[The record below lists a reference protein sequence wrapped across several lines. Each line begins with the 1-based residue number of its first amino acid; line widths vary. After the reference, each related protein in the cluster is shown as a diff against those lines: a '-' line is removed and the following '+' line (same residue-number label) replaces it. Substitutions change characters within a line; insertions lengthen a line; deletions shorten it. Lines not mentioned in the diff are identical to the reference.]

1 RGDLKLSYFL
11 QMRSYC
17 YMPSTPKVLTTNF
30 YIEHG
35 KLLLNSFY
43 RLTGKELL
51 AGATASNQTIIDLFK
66 APFAIVSHGTEP
78 DPIFNF
84 GNQVSLELFNYE
96 WDNFIQLPSRKSA
109 EPIERTERE
118 ALLQKVSEQGFID
131 NYRGVRISSNGSRFF
146 IEDGIIWNLID
157 ANGEYHGQ
165 AATFQNWLPLP
176 S

>member
-1 RGDLKLSYFL
+1 MIS
-11 QMRSYC
+11 
-17 YMPSTPKVLTTNF
+17 MPNALTTNF

-51 AGATASNQTIIDLFK
+51 VGATASNRTIIDLFY
-66 APFAIVSHGTEP
+66 APFAIVSHGTEA

-96 WDNFIQLPSRKSA
+96 WDIFIQLPSRKSA
-109 EPIERTERE
+109 EPMERAERST
-118 ALLQKVSEQGFID
+118 LLKQVSEQGFIN
-131 NYRGVRISSNGSRFF
+131 NYRGVRISSDGSRFL

-157 ANGEYHGQ
+157 INGEYHGQ
-165 AATFQNWLPLP
+165 AATFQNWFPLQ

>member
-1 RGDLKLSYFL
+1 
-11 QMRSYC
+11 MIA
-17 YMPSTPKVLTTNF
+17 TPNSLTTAF

-51 AGATASNQTIIDLFK
+51 AGTTASNRTIIDLFY
-66 APFAIVSHGTEP
+66 APFAIVSHGTEA

-84 GNQVSLELFNYE
+84 GNQLALELFNYG
-96 WDNFIQLPSRKSA
+96 WDEFVQLPSRKSA
-109 EPIERTERE
+109 ETMEQSERR

-131 NYRGVRISSNGSRFF
+131 NYRCIRISSDSSRFV
-146 IEDGIIWNLID
+146 IENCIIWNLID

-165 AATFQNWLPLP
+165 AATFQNWFPLQ